1 MRAVVT
7 RVKQASVEIDGQV
20 AGAIGGGLLVLL
32 GSQEGDTTE
41 DIQYIVQKTIHLRI
55 FADEQG
61 KMNKS
66 LMDVGGELL
75 LVSQF
80 TLLGDCR
87 KGRRPSF
94 VRSGPSQAA
103 QNVYQ
108 EAVEA
113 FRATGIP
120 IATGVF
126 GADMQVYSQN
136 DGPVTILL
144 DSRKLF

>member
-1 MRAVVT
+1 M
-7 RVKQASVEIDGQV
+7 EIDGQV